1 MLFDGKHIEAKTWK
15 DVYVA
20 GVKELYSRYPQK
32 FISLIGDPD
41 NKTGVYIETAYRA
54 HKLKGLKVLTKNS
67 AGQWLYL
74 ETEKTPDEAMTSLY
88 KLLDHCGGAKRLNR
102 MYRSQ

>member
-1 MLFDGKHIEAKTWK
+1 MLFDGKHIEVKTWK

-54 HKLKGLKVLTKNS
+54 HKLKGLKVLAKNS
-67 AGQWLYL
+67 AGQWLFGKA
-74 ETEKTPDEAMTSLY
+74 EITPDEALTRLY
-88 KLLDHCGGAKRLNR
+88 MLLVHCGVAHSAL
-102 MYRSQ
+102 SVQCI

>member
-1 MLFDGKHIEAKTWK
+1 MKCCLMANTSKRKTWK

-41 NKTGVYIETAYRA
+41 NETDVYIETAYRA
-54 HKLKGLKVLTKNS
+54 HKLKGLKVLTKK
-67 AGQWLYL
+67 QCR
-74 ETEKTPDEAMTSLY
+74 AMALSG
-88 KLLDHCGGAKRLNR
+88 DRENPG
-102 MYRSQ
+102 

>member
-1 MLFDGKHIEAKTWK
+1 M
-15 DVYVA
+15 YVA

-41 NKTGVYIETAYRA
+41 NETDVYIETAYRA

-74 ETEKTPDEAMTSLY
+74 ETEKT
-88 KLLDHCGGAKRLNR
+88 
-102 MYRSQ
+102 

>member
-1 MLFDGKHIEAKTWK
+1 M
-15 DVYVA
+15 YVA

-41 NKTGVYIETAYRA
+41 NETDVYIETAYRA

-88 KLLDHCGGAKRLNR
+88 KLLELRTLYFRFSAQRLNQMCR
-102 MYRSQ
+102 LQ